1 MQQERNLYYPYSEY
15 LKKKYGEKVYKLP
28 VNLPVSCPNRQGG
41 REGCAFC
48 SPLGTGF
55 EAADSSVSVSGQLAL
70 DRERIERK
78 YHAHKFIAYFQNYT
92 NTFLPLQQFSTYT
105 KEAAETADIVE
116 LAVSTRPDCIRED
129 YLDVLEDLHQKKGVE
144 ITVELGLQT
153 PNYHTLAAVGRGH
166 TLAEFIDGVQRV
178 RCYGFDVCAHVILNL
193 PGDDLSDAVECAK
206 ILSALGVQVVEA
218 HGDAGAL
225 EGECY
230 LVGDQGL
237 AHAALLV
244 AYQNRLHIA
253 HLAIYLINYTIPY
266 LIISTRKAPFNCHF
280 LGFSWAFR
288 GLETG
293 FLASPGTARFPYR
306 LVNERMPKTAAFRP
320 LRVLPSKALLQVSSC
335 AVSGPAPLKDAF
347 GIGCPR
353 EEKGGPHMNEGWK
366 RFHGTDEEVISSPHS
381 AFTCTIYRELT
392 FRPCASST

>member
-92 NTFLPLQQFSTYT
+92 NTFLPLQQFSAYM

-166 TLAEFIDGVQRV
+166 TLAEFIDGVLRV

-206 ILSALGVQVVEA
+206 ILSALGVQVVKA
-218 HGDAGAL
+218 HSLYIARGTRLCKAYENGTIAL
-225 EGECY
+225 CDKEEY
-230 LVGDQGL
+230 L
-237 AHAALLV
+237 
-244 AYQNRLHIA
+244 
-253 HLAIYLINYTIPY
+253 
-266 LIISTRKAPFNCHF
+266 
-280 LGFSWAFR
+280 
-288 GLETG
+288 
-293 FLASPGTARFPYR
+293 
-306 LVNERMPKTAAFRP
+306 ERTAAF
-320 LRVLPSKALLQVSSC
+320 LDHLDPSI
-335 AVSGPAPLKDAF
+335 AVELSL
-347 GIGCPR
+347 I
-353 EEKGGPHMNEGWK
+353 H
-366 RFHGTDEEVISSPHS
+366 ISEPTRRS
-381 AFTCTIYRELT
+381 
-392 FRPCASST
+392 